1 MNRIE
6 VWDHLSENPYWCHQT
21 TNETTWS
28 VPPDVKPSG
37 WRPSK
42 DPVVHANMEQK
53 YYDEMGIINPNKIVP
68 RINKEDRI
76 LDEENGWYEGKVSIY
91 YTIIKIYFFHLTSNF
106 LMSIFFFY
114 LKVISIT
121 MHLVDIIY

>member
-1 MNRIE
+1 MWPFFSFFFLNLNRIE

-68 RINKEDRI
+68 RIMKEDRI
-76 LDEENGWYEGKVSIY
+76 LDEENGWYEGKSISS
-91 YTIIKIYFFHLTSNF
+91 KLELS
-106 LMSIFFFY
+106 LLY
-114 LKVISIT
+114 LKNIQTS
-121 MHLVDIIY
+121 LF